1 MPDLLR
7 RWALIGLTVAA
18 AAVVLIGVVT
28 NSGDERD
35 RVARIASGL
44 RCPACQSVSVE
55 EASAPIARDIRD
67 SIATQVA
74 AGRTDAEIKAF
85 FVDKYGE
92 WVLLD
97 VPPRGRTLLL
107 WLLPALGLGFGAL
120 AIGSRLRKP
129 TSTRVAE
136 DEPGT
141 TETAVASS
149 PRT

>member
-1 MPDLLR
+1 MGTGCAYGGSGSGRP
-7 RWALIGLTVAA
+7 V
-18 AAVVLIGVVT
+18 GVVT
-28 NSGDERD
+28 NSSDERD
-35 RVARIASGL
+35 RVASIASGL

-97 VPPRGRTLLL
+97 APPRGRTLLL
-107 WLLPALGLGFGAL
+107 WLLPALGLGFGVL

-129 TSTRVAE
+129 ASTPLAE
-136 DEPGT
+136 DEAGT